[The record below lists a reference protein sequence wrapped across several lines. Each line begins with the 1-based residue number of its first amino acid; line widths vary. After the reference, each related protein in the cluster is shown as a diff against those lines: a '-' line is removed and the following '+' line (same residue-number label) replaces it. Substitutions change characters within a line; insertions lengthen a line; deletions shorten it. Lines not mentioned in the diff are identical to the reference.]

1 MAKAV
6 NTPTFAYTN
15 THPSGIRSLGDC
27 VFRSISITTGKS
39 WLDVYD
45 ELTALGRDLLAPPN
59 DKVTYQ
65 IYLDR
70 FADRIDV
77 IKGGKRLTG
86 KDLAK
91 RKDGK
96 TYVVRTAHHLAT
108 VQDGKVRDTWDSSDK
123 SAYIIWQLR

>member
-1 MAKAV
+1 M
-6 NTPTFAYTN
+6 
-15 THPSGIRSLGDC
+15 SGSDGFLQLFSF
-27 VFRSISITTGKS
+27 VSITTGKS